1 MKYECDMI
9 EDLLPLYK
17 DGACSE
23 ASKKAVEEHLK
34 ECPKCQKMLEE
45 LSDTSIDEM
54 IVKEKDSVIDSQ
66 SRFFKRKSATVGG
79 VFAAIFAIPILV
91 CLIVNLATGHAL
103 TWFFIVL
110 AAMLI
115 PTSLIVVPLMV
126 RENRM
131 FYTMTSFT
139 ASLLLLLGVIS
150 IYTKA
155 SWFFIAASA
164 VLFGLTLCFGP
175 FIACRKPVNALLK
188 NSKGLAVMAASTVTF
203 FLMIMCIGFT
213 VKTASFFPIALCISI
228 PLVMLA
234 WAIFVVIRY
243 IGSNSLVKIGVC
255 TALISAFSYWGVE
268 LIIGLLIRVA
278 NAVPAMYS
286 MWTMGYAIV
295 GVVIGAAL
303 AIIGLIAGSKG
314 DKNNEN
320 N

>member
-1 MKYECDMI
+1 MKYDCDMI

-45 LSDTSIDEM
+45 LSDTAIDEM
-54 IVKEKDSVIDSQ
+54 IVKEKDSIIDSQ

-79 VFAAIFAIPILV
+79 VIAAIFAVPILV

-115 PTSLIVVPLMV
+115 PTSLIVVPLMA

-139 ASLLLLLGVIS
+139 GSLLLLLGVIS

-155 SWFFIAASA
+155 SWFFVAASS

-175 FIACRKPVNALLK
+175 FIACRRPVNALLK
-188 NSKGLAVMAASTVTF
+188 NFKGLTVMAASTVTF
-203 FLMIMCIGFT
+203 FIMIMCIGFM
-213 VKTASFFPIALCISI
+213 VKSAGFFPIALSISV

-234 WAIFVVIRY
+234 WAVFVVIRY

-268 LIIGLLIRVA
+268 LIVGLLIRFA
-278 NAVPAMYS
+278 NIEEAIYS
-286 MWTMGYAIV
+286 MWNMGYAIV

-303 AIIGLIAGSKG
+303 TVIGLIAGGKG
-314 DKNNEN
+314 DKKNEN

>member
-17 DGACSE
+17 DGVCSE

-34 ECPKCQKMLEE
+34 ECPKCKKMLEE
-45 LSDTSIDEM
+45 LNDTSIDEM

-139 ASLLLLLGVIS
+139 ASLLLLLGVVS

-155 SWFFIAASA
+155 GWFAVAASA
-164 VLFGLTLCFGP
+164 VLFGLTVLFGP
-175 FIACRKPVNALLK
+175 FIACRRPVNALLK
-188 NSKGLAVMAASTVTF
+188 NFKGLAVMAACTVTF
-203 FLMIMCIGFT
+203 FLMITCIGFT
-213 VKTASFFPIALCISI
+213 VKSAGFFPKALCISV
-228 PLVMLA
+228 PLIMLA
-234 WAIFVVIRY
+234 WAIFAVIRY
-243 IGSNSLVKIGVC
+243 IGSNKLVKIGVC

-268 LIIGLLIRVA
+268 LIVELLIRTDNIGTV
-278 NAVPAMYS
+278 MYS
-286 MWTMGYAIV
+286 TWPMSGAVV
-295 GVVIGAAL
+295 GIVIGAVL
-303 AIIGLIAGSKG
+303 TIIGMIAGSKG
-314 DKNNEN
+314 DKKNEN